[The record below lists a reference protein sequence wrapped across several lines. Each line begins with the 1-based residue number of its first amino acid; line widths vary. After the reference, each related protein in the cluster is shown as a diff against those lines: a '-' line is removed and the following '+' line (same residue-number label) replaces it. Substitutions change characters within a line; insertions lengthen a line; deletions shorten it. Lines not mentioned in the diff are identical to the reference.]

1 MKNIVLQTLSILFL
15 AVCFMSVVSCD
26 KNDDNYSDYDTSD
39 GDVTYVAKDVFK
51 LNGKTYYYL
60 CDGLGTSYSFATN
73 SNGELYDE
81 CLFKVRAID
90 VPLTDGSDDAKYGVG
105 FYISFKSFDPL
116 TTESGTALTAA
127 PNEDPSLMHLGSG
140 LSIEEVYTS
149 AEYARTLSR
158 VKHYDLDLPLNGKI
172 QFVSY
177 KNNYITLS
185 FNNVTFTVDDY
196 SNSVSYSYGVV
207 DYNAYYDPEYNH
219 SFTDNT
225 VTINGLIRFKKHISN

>member
-1 MKNIVLQTLSILFL
+1 MKNNVLQTLSILFL

-73 SNGELYDE
+73 SNGEPYDDE
-81 CLFKVRAID
+81 CFFKVSARD
-90 VPLTDGSDDAKYGVG
+90 VPFTYGADDAKYGVF

-116 TTESGTALTAA
+116 TAKSGTALTAA
-127 PNEDPSLMHLGSG
+127 PNDHTLMHLGSG
-140 LSIEEVYTS
+140 LSIAEEYTS

-158 VKHYDLDLPLNGKI
+158 VKYYDLDLPLNGKI

-196 SNSVSYSYGVV
+196 SYSYGVV
-207 DYNAYYDPEYNH
+207 DDNVYYDSESRNH

-225 VTINGLIRFKKHISN
+225 VTINGLIRFKKQISN

>member
-1 MKNIVLQTLSILFL
+1 MKNNVLQTLSILFL

-81 CLFKVRAID
+81 CFFKVSAID
-90 VPLTDGSDDAKYGVG
+90 VPLTDGSNDVKYEVY

-116 TTESGTALTAA
+116 TAKSGTALTAA
-127 PNEDPSLMHLGSG
+127 PNDHTLMHLGSG
-140 LSIEEVYTS
+140 FSIGEEYTS
-149 AEYARTLSR
+149 AENAMTQWRI
-158 VKHYDLDLPLNGKI
+158 KHYDLDLPLNGKI

-185 FNNVTFTVDDY
+185 FNNVTFTFDEFYDTFTFDNYDY
-196 SNSVSYSYGVV
+196 YS
-207 DYNAYYDPEYNH
+207 ESKNH

-225 VTINGLIRFKKHISN
+225 VTINGLIRFKKQISN

>member
-1 MKNIVLQTLSILFL
+1 
-15 AVCFMSVVSCD
+15 MSVVSCD

-60 CDGLGTSYSFATN
+60 CDLGTSYYFATN
-73 SNGELYDE
+73 SNGEVYDDE
-81 CLFKVRAID
+81 CSFQVSARD
-90 VPLTDGSDDAKYGVG
+90 VPFTYGADDAKYVVF

-116 TTESGTALTAA
+116 TARSGTALTAA
-127 PNEDPSLMHLGSG
+127 PNDHTLMHLGSW
-140 LSIEEVYTS
+140 LCIEEEYTS
-149 AEYARTLSR
+149 AEYARTLTR
-158 VKHYDLDLPLNGKI
+158 IKYYDLDLPLNGNI

-185 FNNVTFTVDDY
+185 FNNVTFTFDDLDGY
-196 SNSVSYSYGVV
+196 SYSYSSDV
-207 DYNAYYDPEYNH
+207 DNNVYYDPEYNH

>member
-1 MKNIVLQTLSILFL
+1 MKNNVLQTLSILFL

-39 GDVTYVAKDVFK
+39 GGITYVAKDVFK

-73 SNGELYDE
+73 SNGEPYDDE
-81 CLFKVRAID
+81 CFFKVSAID
-90 VPLTDGSDDAKYGVG
+90 VPLTDGADDAKYGVF

-116 TTESGTALTAA
+116 TTKSGTALTAA

-140 LSIEEVYTS
+140 LSIGEEYTS
-149 AEYARTLSR
+149 AEYARTLTR
-158 VKHYDLDLPLNGKI
+158 IKYYDLDLPLNGKI

-185 FNNVTFTVDDY
+185 FNNVTFTFDDY
-196 SNSVSYSYGVV
+196 SNG
-207 DYNAYYDPEYNH
+207 AYYPEYNNYYYDSEESKNH

-225 VTINGLIRFKKHISN
+225 VTINGLIRFKKQISN